1 MSNNK
6 TLLAK
11 LVNQKNKITD
21 RQIVPSKVARI
32 LDNLSNSLHNA
43 RIITLAHTR
52 ETLEENKKNLR
63 FTVQKNSILE
73 KLFSPIKF
81 TITFITLLLI
91 SLSLR
96 KYTITKSS
104 DQEAIRNI
112 NHIISNS
119 NNIKN
124 KVWKTYNRDSVVIYP
139 PINTA
144 DFYFQEHE
152 NFWLSVNR
160 LFPEKRIEMQ
170 IKAFNNMLDEQ
181 LVIIGGYDSHN
192 QEYINSLEQ
201 LPTIN
206 TIFLKEVSEKELIKM
221 YSLCKGH
228 ITTARDEDFG
238 ITPVEAM
245 ASGKPV
251 IAPDEGGYKE
261 TIINN
266 KTGII
271 IDNINE
277 EKIINAVRTINKNLK
292 ENLNKYISVCQE
304 QAKKFDTKIFIKK
317 IKEQINRNKND
328 RTAKDRIGYSE
339 ICKTYPKILGVGLS
353 NRCNI
358 NPPCVMCSQRNLKNI
373 EEKDMPEEILKRL
386 EDLIKKSEVLSLHG
400 TGEPLLSSRLFD
412 TIKLTEKD
420 CWINFNSNG
429 LLLTKDM
436 SNKIINSNIKL
447 INFSIDAA
455 APQTYQKIR
464 RNNLQKLKENIKY
477 LQELKKQKNKTFPII
492 RINIVLMK
500 ENLSEL
506 PEFFYLAEEL
516 GAEGVH
522 VYLLNKKNKT
532 YAVKNKDFN
541 FDYFE
546 QMIDTDSPLFKRTI
560 KKSQEISEKINI
572 GFYSHYKEIS
582 DLLKKKQTKNK
593 KLQEDIVLCKKPW
606 TSALIKQD
614 GQVKF
619 CCFSSEI
626 GNLKDQTFEEIWNSL
641 NARQIRKEILN
652 NRLPEKCSRCPRIKI
667 NS

>member
-277 EKIINAVRTINKNLK
+277 EKIINAIRTINKNLK
-292 ENLNKYISVCQE
+292 ENPNKYISVCQE

-328 RTAKDRIGYSE
+328 
-339 ICKTYPKILGVGLS
+339 
-353 NRCNI
+353 
-358 NPPCVMCSQRNLKNI
+358 KN
-373 EEKDMPEEILKRL
+373 
-386 EDLIKKSEVLSLHG
+386 
-400 TGEPLLSSRLFD
+400 F
-412 TIKLTEKD
+412 
-420 CWINFNSNG
+420 
-429 LLLTKDM
+429 
-436 SNKIINSNIKL
+436 
-447 INFSIDAA
+447 
-455 APQTYQKIR
+455 
-464 RNNLQKLKENIKY
+464 
-477 LQELKKQKNKTFPII
+477 
-492 RINIVLMK
+492 
-500 ENLSEL
+500 
-506 PEFFYLAEEL
+506 
-516 GAEGVH
+516 
-522 VYLLNKKNKT
+522 
-532 YAVKNKDFN
+532 
-541 FDYFE
+541 
-546 QMIDTDSPLFKRTI
+546 
-560 KKSQEISEKINI
+560 
-572 GFYSHYKEIS
+572 
-582 DLLKKKQTKNK
+582 
-593 KLQEDIVLCKKPW
+593 
-606 TSALIKQD
+606 
-614 GQVKF
+614 
-619 CCFSSEI
+619 
-626 GNLKDQTFEEIWNSL
+626 
-641 NARQIRKEILN
+641 
-652 NRLPEKCSRCPRIKI
+652 
-667 NS
+667 